1 MAKLI
6 SNKVKKVSSDQAD
19 PNRYEF
25 LSLEHAEPDLGVP
38 AGDGYFLVS
47 NTDGSREWTLTID
60 ATTLEGNTA
69 SDLQD
74 FAIQQANDAYSNS
87 ISYIDSEISNLV
99 NSAPGFLD
107 TLNELASAIND
118 DENFAVTVTN
128 QISNAYSNAVSE
140 ATILANNAFT
150 NAVAYVDEQTTDTI
164 EEGNTN
170 LYYTD
175 TRTRDSLSAAGDL
188 TYNSNTGQFSVT
200 TYKSTDFDT
209 DFFNKS
215 TDELSEGS
223 NNLYYLDSRVDSHL
237 SGANGITYDSGA
249 IAADQDISSGANVT
263 FTEVTGLVVPTS
275 NTDATN
281 KLYVDDLTDNA
292 YSNAVSEA
300 TSLASNAY
308 SNAVSYVDTE
318 IANLVNTAPT
328 VLDTLNELASAIND
342 DPDFANSVASQIS
355 TAYSNAVSE
364 AISLAADAYAN
375 AVAHVDS
382 QTTDTI
388 EEGANNLYH
397 TEERVRDSLSSSGD
411 LVYDSNTGEF
421 SVVTYKS
428 SDFDTDFSG
437 KLTDDLTEGSNNLY
451 FTEER
456 VVDAVENN
464 TVNTVSVES
473 NLIVPVGNTTSRPET
488 AVIGMIRFNTEF
500 GDFEGYDGNQ
510 WVQLG
515 SAFGFEGDLDLMEGT
530 EDLQTSDTGTQDL
543 N

>member
-38 AGDGYFLVS
+38 AEDGYFLVS
-47 NTDGSREWTLTID
+47 NADGSRGWTLTID

-209 DFFNKS
+209 DFSNKS

-249 IAADQDISSGANVT
+249 ITADQDISSGANVT
-263 FTEVTGLVVPTS
+263 FAEVTGLVAPTS

-281 KLYVDDLTDNA
+281 KLYVDDLAGNA
-292 YSNAVSEA
+292 
-300 TSLASNAY
+300 
-308 SNAVSYVDTE
+308 
-318 IANLVNTAPT
+318 
-328 VLDTLNELASAIND
+328 
-342 DPDFANSVASQIS
+342 
-355 TAYSNAVSE
+355 
-364 AISLAADAYAN
+364 
-375 AVAHVDS
+375 
-382 QTTDTI
+382 
-388 EEGANNLYH
+388 
-397 TEERVRDSLSSSGD
+397 
-411 LVYDSNTGEF
+411 
-421 SVVTYKS
+421 
-428 SDFDTDFSG
+428 
-437 KLTDDLTEGSNNLY
+437 
-451 FTEER
+451 
-456 VVDAVENN
+456 
-464 TVNTVSVES
+464 
-473 NLIVPVGNTTSRPET
+473 
-488 AVIGMIRFNTEF
+488 
-500 GDFEGYDGNQ
+500 
-510 WVQLG
+510 
-515 SAFGFEGDLDLMEGT
+515 
-530 EDLQTSDTGTQDL
+530 
-543 N
+543 